1 MSKFTFVELF
11 AGIGGVSFGFEK
23 VGGKCVLAAEYDP
36 ERAGK
41 RQFAQEAY
49 KLLHP
54 SVPVVGDVFELKG
67 EDVPDHDLL
76 SFTFPC
82 QSFSVAGKRGGFED
96 ARGTLYFEAMR
107 IAREKK
113 PKIIFAE
120 NVKGLVNHD
129 KGKTL
134 DTIIQVA
141 NDSGYVVDYE
151 ILNSKFFGVPQN
163 RERWFMVGVRE
174 DLIEAEPWNI
184 EGNTIIPKSKKR
196 IGEWAKTFNFEWP
209 AQDSVTTRLRDI
221 LETEVDEKY
230 YLDDEKTAKLVA
242 QLERKDDNI
251 IIDPSQSKREGKPR
265 EYVGISPTITA
276 REYKEPR
283 MVAQLEA
290 KKPDERMS
298 RQAIETFN
306 ESEQPKEHGDVIQ
319 AYNRQHLKDGI
330 CPTLTTRPEGFKTA
344 SLPIVESEPHM
355 LGHVDLKR
363 HDAIKR
369 VYDVDYVGPT
379 LTTMGGGHREPKI
392 AEAQVDEK
400 YYLSDDKTAMLV
412 AQLEGSKE
420 CGAYG
425 EISYVGDLK
434 TQSAC
439 APKSFKEAYGVLNSE
454 GITHTIQ
461 TMSGG
466 NREPKIAEFQ
476 GLPNGLPIRE
486 ATKQG
491 YAMAAVGD
499 AVGDAVNF
507 QFPDS
512 KTRRGRV
519 GKQIANTLEAS
530 NINQGVVE
538 YSRKTGIGKERDVAL
553 CLSSSDWRGLNRNQN
568 QNAVFETYP
577 KYRIRKL
584 TPKECFRLQA
594 FPDEAHDALEAA
606 GISNSQRYKMAGN
619 AVTVSVIEAIG
630 ERLVRFL

>member
-41 RQFAQEAY
+41 RQFAQESY

-67 EDVPDHDLL
+67 EDVPNHDLL

-141 NDSGYVVDYE
+141 NDSGYIVDYE

-163 RERWFMVGVRE
+163 RERWFLIGVRE
-174 DLIEAEPWNI
+174 DLIEAEPWI
-184 EGNTIIPKSKKR
+184 VEGNTIIPKSKKR
-196 IGEWAKTFNFEWP
+196 IGEWAKTFNFDWP
-209 AQDSVTTRLRDI
+209 AQESVTTRLRDI

-242 QLERKDDNI
+242 QLE
-251 IIDPSQSKREGKPR
+251 
-265 EYVGISPTITA
+265 
-276 REYKEPR
+276 
-283 MVAQLEA
+283 A

-306 ESEQPKEHGDVIQ
+306 ESNQPKEHGDMIQ

-344 SLPIVESEPHM
+344 SLPIVESEPQM
-355 LGHVDLKR
+355 LGHIDLKG

-369 VYDVDYVGPT
+369 VYSADHVGPT
-379 LTTMGGGHREPKI
+379 LTTMGGGHREPK
-392 AEAQVDEK
+392 
-400 YYLSDDKTAMLV
+400 TAV
-412 AQLEGSKE
+412 
-420 CGAYG
+420 
-425 EISYVGDLK
+425 
-434 TQSAC
+434 
-439 APKSFKEAYGVLNSE
+439 SE
-454 GITHTIQ
+454 G
-461 TMSGG
+461 
-466 NREPKIAEFQ
+466 
-476 GLPNGLPIRE
+476 
-486 ATKQG
+486 
-491 YAMAAVGD
+491 
-499 AVGDAVNF
+499 
-507 QFPDS
+507 
-512 KTRRGRV
+512 TR
-519 GKQIANTLEAS
+519 
-530 NINQGVVE
+530 
-538 YSRKTGIGKERDVAL
+538 
-553 CLSSSDWRGLNRNQN
+553 
-568 QNAVFETYP
+568 
-577 KYRIRKL
+577 YRIRKL

-630 ERLVRFL
+630 ERLLRFL

>member
-23 VGGKCVLAAEYDP
+23 VGGECVLAAEYDP

-96 ARGTLYFEAMR
+96 ARGTSYFEAMR
-107 IAREKK
+107 IAREKR

-141 NDSGYVVDYE
+141 NDSGYIIDYE

-163 RERWFMVGVRE
+163 RDRWFLIGVRE
-174 DLIEAEPWNI
+174 DLIESEPWI
-184 EGNTIIPKSKKR
+184 VEGNTIIPKSKKR
-196 IGEWAKTFNFEWP
+196 IGEWAKTFNFDWP
-209 AQDSVTTRLRDI
+209 AQESVTTRLRDI

-242 QLERKDDNI
+242 QLERNDDNI

-265 EYVGISPTITA
+265 EYVDISPTITA

-306 ESEQPKEHGDVIQ
+306 ESNQPKEHGDMIQ

-344 SLPIVESEPHM
+344 SLPIVN
-355 LGHVDLKR
+355 GI
-363 HDAIKR
+363 AIK
-369 VYDVDYVGPT
+369 
-379 LTTMGGGHREPKI
+379 
-392 AEAQVDEK
+392 
-400 YYLSDDKTAMLV
+400 
-412 AQLEGSKE
+412 
-420 CGAYG
+420 
-425 EISYVGDLK
+425 
-434 TQSAC
+434 
-439 APKSFKEAYGVLNSE
+439 
-454 GITHTIQ
+454 
-461 TMSGG
+461 
-466 NREPKIAEFQ
+466 
-476 GLPNGLPIRE
+476 E
-486 ATKQG
+486 ATKKG
-491 YAMAAVGD
+491 YAIAEEGD
-499 AVGDAVNF
+499 SVNV

-530 NINQGVVE
+530 SINQGVVE
-538 YSRKTGIGKERDVAL
+538 QSEDA
-553 CLSSSDWRGLNRNQN
+553 
-568 QNAVFETYP
+568 P

-584 TPKECFRLQA
+584 TPKECLRLQN
-594 FPDEAHDALEAA
+594 FSDDAYERLA
-606 GISNSQRYKMAGN
+606 GAGLSNSQIYKMAGN

-630 ERLVRFL
+630 ERLLRFL